1 MLNICEV
8 VIFILITFQWRE
20 QYYSIGLLGKLLLMV
35 AIIVNNVFFSIR
47 ALFLIYLLYEERCIF
62 LAFVIYVENVKIA
75 EIVKEIFL
83 LFYLTK

>member
-1 MLNICEV
+1 
-8 VIFILITFQWRE
+8 
-20 QYYSIGLLGKLLLMV
+20 MV

>member
-1 MLNICEV
+1 MLNISEV

-20 QYYSIGLLGKLLLMV
+20 QYYSIGLLGKLLSMV
-35 AIIVNNVFFSIR
+35 AIIVNVFFCIR

-75 EIVKEIFL
+75 EIVKFSCCFI
-83 LFYLTK
+83 

>member
-1 MLNICEV
+1 MLNISEV

-20 QYYSIGLLGKLLLMV
+20 QYYSIGLLGKLLSIV
-35 AIIVNNVFFSIR
+35 AIIVNVFFSIR

-62 LAFVIYVENVKIA
+62 LAFVIYAENVKIA

-83 LFYLTK
+83 L